1 MIYLSSLL
9 ISMIIT
15 ILLIPILRGMALRYQ
30 AGLDQPGERKVHVS
44 AVPRTGGV
52 GMAIGATIPVFLWAP
67 YDLFTLSLMIGSAVI
82 VIFGVLDDFR
92 NLGPRVKFAAQFVAA
107 AVIWWVGGV
116 QIRFWEGLLPAGLPV
131 PEWMGAGLTILLIV
145 GVTDAI
151 NLSDGLDGLAGGISM
166 LSFLCIGFLAL
177 VSGHS
182 IIALFAAAVVG
193 AILGFLRFNT
203 HPATVFMGDC
213 GSQMLGFFAISLSLG
228 LTQGHAGGE
237 PFLHSPV
244 LPLLLVGVPV
254 LDTLTVMTQRILE
267 GKSPFVGDKKHFHHK
282 LLRLNLS
289 HREAVLVL
297 YALQTLLVTVAF
309 ILRSRP
315 AWVLLSLYVFFCLAL
330 LAFFGLAEK
339 KGWRWDRGNG
349 WFDREFK
356 GHIRWVRQRKIPLRI
371 VFGFVRLGLPS
382 LLLIS
387 CLLPDGNPR
396 MFFFPGLLFLAIAFL
411 LWSFRAE
418 WVGGWLSASFYM
430 ISPLIIYLSE
440 KYPAHWMSE
449 GLMDVYNY
457 SFFILFF
464 CVVLTLRF
472 TRRQK
477 GFKSNPLDFLI
488 LFFALVVPNLPDPEI
503 QSWRM
508 GLVAAKV
515 IVMYFGYE
523 VLVGEL
529 RGETKMLR
537 WSIGTT
543 LMILTVRMAV
553 PI

>member
-9 ISMIIT
+9 ISMVIT
-15 ILLIPILRGMALRYQ
+15 ILLIPVLRGIALRCH
-30 AGLDQPGERKVHVS
+30 AGLDQPGERKVHTS

-52 GMAIGATIPVFLWAP
+52 GMSIGATIPVFLWAP
-67 YDLFTLSLMIGSAVI
+67 FDPFTLSLMMGSAVI

-92 NLGPRVKFAAQFVAA
+92 NLGPRVKLAAQLVAA
-107 AVIWWVGGV
+107 LVIWWVGGV
-116 QIRFWEGLLPAGLPV
+116 QIRFWDGLLPAGFPV

-151 NLSDGLDGLAGGISM
+151 NLSDGLDGLAGGISI

-182 IIALFAAAVVG
+182 IIALFSAAVVG
-193 AILGFLRFNT
+193 SVLGFLRFNT

-228 LTQGHAGGE
+228 LTQGHAGAE
-237 PFLHSPV
+237 PFVHSPI

-289 HREAVLVL
+289 HREAVFVL
-297 YALQTLLVTVAF
+297 YALQTLLVTFAF
-309 ILRSRP
+309 ILRFRP
-315 AWVLLSLYVFFCLAL
+315 AWILLALYLFFCFSL
-330 LAFFGLAEK
+330 LGFFGAAEA
-339 KGWRWDRGNG
+339 KGWRWNRGQG
-349 WFDREFK
+349 WFDRELK
-356 GHIRWVRQRKIPLRI
+356 GRIRRVRKRRIPLRI
-371 VFGFVRLGLPS
+371 VFGVVRLGLPA

-387 CLLPDGNPR
+387 CFLPDGTPR
-396 MFFFPGLLFLAIAFL
+396 MFFFPGLLFLVVAFF
-411 LWSFRAE
+411 LWNFRAE
-418 WVGGWLSASFYM
+418 WLGGWLSAAFYM
-430 ISPLIIYLSE
+430 ISPVIIYLSE
-440 KYPAHWMSE
+440 KYRAQWMSE
-449 GLMDVYNY
+449 GLMDLYNY

-472 TRRQK
+472 TRRQE

-503 QSWRM
+503 QNWRM

-515 IVMYFGYE
+515 IVMYFSFE

-529 RGETKMLR
+529 RGETQMLR
-537 WSIGTT
+537 WSIVTT
-543 LMILTVRMAV
+543 LIILTVRMAV
-553 PI
+553 SI